1 MAHGCSHLN
10 CVVVRAP
17 FRLPV
22 VPMSLKRLAFGVQ
35 VVVTGALLALLFHK
49 FDWALFQSAFSR
61 TPLWFYLASFG
72 VLFVGQALYVFKWG
86 LVLGAMGIRV
96 PFWRL
101 AEQYLLGI
109 FFNNFLPTMIGGDA
123 ARVYYLGRQEGYA
136 TVATSIL
143 VDRGLG
149 FLSMAAWGSVLVWSL
164 NITTPAFIVARQVLT
179 VLCVVLVAGLAAA
192 LTLRL
197 APIVALLRRVPLLG
211 RVAETLELVRKRGR
225 PLRRRPGVILAVLVA
240 GLLYF
245 LPFGW
250 AYQTYF
256 RLSGGLV
263 VPYAAILLVLL
274 AIAILSNI
282 PISVNGIGLREQL
295 HYLLFGSLGVSKE
308 LAVGISVI
316 IFSQFLILS
325 VFGGL
330 VWLRLRARVSLT
342 DVAAPR

>member
-1 MAHGCSHLN
+1 
-10 CVVVRAP
+10 V
-17 FRLPV
+17 
-22 VPMSLKRLAFGVQ
+22 SLRRLAFGVQ
-35 VVVTGALLALLFHK
+35 IVVTAALLVLLFRK
-49 FDWALFQSAFSR
+49 FNWASFQSTFSR

-72 VLFVGQALYVFKWG
+72 VLVAGQALYVFKWG
-86 LVLGAMGIRV
+86 LVLGAIGLRV
-96 PFWRL
+96 PFWSR

-143 VDRGLG
+143 VDRSLG
-149 FLSMAAWGSVLVWSL
+149 FLSMALSGTVLVWWL

-179 VLCVVLVAGLAAA
+179 ILCAILLACLAAA
-192 LTLRL
+192 LTFRL
-197 APIVALLRRVPLLG
+197 APLVVLLRRVPLLG

-225 PLRRRPGVILAVLVA
+225 PLRRDPSVILAVLVA
-240 GLLYF
+240 SFLYF

-256 RLSGGLV
+256 RLSGGIA
-263 VPYAAILLVLL
+263 VPYEGVLL
-274 AIAILSNI
+274 ALIAIAILSNI

-316 IFSQFLILS
+316 VFSQFVILS
-325 VFGGL
+325 AFGGL
-330 VWLRLRARVSLT
+330 VWLRFRAR
-342 DVAAPR
+342 ARP